1 MEESKDFN
9 CDTPESQEENK
20 ISETEETIPQI
31 SDKGIKIPIKFNK
44 EERELSLEEATTLA
58 QKGLKYDMIT
68 PEFER
73 LRALAL
79 KNGKSVGEF
88 LSMVESG
95 LKKERR
101 DEILSKCGGDE
112 ELTDNFISMEE
123 KLAENDGQFEE
134 LKEFFPEISGYD
146 ELPEEVTA
154 RSREKGSRI
163 VDEYLRYLHSLKM
176 QKKASEEKEKAVKKH
191 TLGSLKTEDT
201 GAVDPVRNMFL
212 KGLWG

>member
-1 MEESKDFN
+1 MEKSENYNRDI
-9 CDTPESQEENK
+9 PESQEENMT
-20 ISETEETIPQI
+20 SEGEETKPQI
-31 SDKGIKIPIKFNK
+31 SDGGIKIPIKFNK

-68 PEFER
+68 PEFDR
-73 LRALAL
+73 LRILAQH
-79 KNGKSVGEF
+79 NGKSVGEF
-88 LSMVESG
+88 LSMVEG
-95 LKKERR
+95 NLRKEHR
-101 DEILSKCGGDE
+101 DEILSKCGGNE
-112 ELTDNFISMEE
+112 EFTDNFINMEE
-123 KLAENDGQFEE
+123 KLLGDDGQIKE

-146 ELPEEVTA
+146 ELPKEVIA

-163 VDEYLRYLHSLKM
+163 LDEYLRYLHTLKM
-176 QKKASEEKEKAVKKH
+176 QKKASEEKEKDVKKH